1 MNFPSDAVI
10 YNSEKLE
17 EAYIMTTW
25 TMTSLNYDKSTL
37 GKIVGY

>member
-17 EAYIMTTW
+17 EAYMTTW